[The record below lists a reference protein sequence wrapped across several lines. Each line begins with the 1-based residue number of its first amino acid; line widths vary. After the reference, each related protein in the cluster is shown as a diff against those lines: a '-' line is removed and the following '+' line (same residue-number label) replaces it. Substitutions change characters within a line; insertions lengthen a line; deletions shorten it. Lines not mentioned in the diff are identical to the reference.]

1 MLHNTNILESKII
14 TFVLKFNN
22 QFYRKLKMTEN
33 STQEAKGFY
42 KLSWLQRIGYGSG
55 DLAQNLIFQTV
66 ACFLML
72 YLTTVLK
79 INPAFV
85 SGLILAVRLLDCF
98 WSPVVGRFIDNRNPQ
113 LGKYRAYLLYGGIPL
128 TVAACLLMLPQVAEW
143 SMSMKIVYA
152 TVSYTLLSMIYSV
165 VNIPYGSIMASMT
178 RDNDE
183 VLKLTST
190 RMVCANIGQILVQA
204 GFPVGLAV
212 VAHTVIDWNQATF
225 MAIGTIPAFIIL
237 PSLPL
242 LKSWFGKKGLYYLL
256 LSIGFVGFV
265 ILYTIPK
272 VSDVESCNTFV
283 QIAKIMTGVGLLV
296 GSLMWALVPEVI
308 TEAEYRTGNRPA
320 ATVNAL
326 AGVAF
331 KAGFSIAGWITP
343 LVMGMIGFDLASEES
358 ALPVAPDA
366 WFTVTCVFAL
376 IGFVLL
382 LLCFTGCKERIATTP
397 EKPVTYG
404 EMFAEFKANKC
415 LQLMLSIFVVVFLA
429 SFISAPVNAYYPKLA
444 NYSASAQETIL
455 WFTCVIPAALLVVV
469 AYLIY
474 KYPLTDEKLDEINR
488 EIEARTK

>member
-1 MLHNTNILESKII
+1 MSTTNE
-14 TFVLKFNN
+14 T
-22 QFYRKLKMTEN
+22 
-33 STQEAKGFY
+33 KGFY

-66 ACFLML
+66 ACYLML

-85 SGLILAVRLLDCF
+85 SGLILTVRLIDCF
-98 WSPVVGRFIDNRNPQ
+98 WSPVVGRYIDNRNPKM
-113 LGKYRAYLLYGGIPL
+113 GKYRTYLLYGGIPL
-128 TVAACLLMLPQVAEW
+128 TVAACLLMLPQAATW
-143 SMSMKIVYA
+143 SSSMKLIYA
-152 TVSYTLLSMIYSV
+152 TVSYTVLSMIYSV

-190 RMVCANIGQILVQA
+190 RMVCANIGQIVVQA
-204 GFPVGLAV
+204 GFPIGLAM
-212 VAHTVIDWNQATF
+212 VAHTMIDWNQALF
-225 MAIGTIPAFIIL
+225 MAIGTIPAFVIL
-237 PSLPL
+237 PSLPM
-242 LKSWFGKKGLYYLL
+242 LKSWLGKKGLYYLL
-256 LSIGFVGFV
+256 LTIGFVGFV
-265 ILYTIPK
+265 ILFTIGKFFDVAELNTLVQTAK
-272 VSDVESCNTFV
+272 V
-283 QIAKIMTGVGLLV
+283 MTGVGLLV

-358 ALPVAPDA
+358 ALPVDPTA
-366 WFTVTCVFAL
+366 WFTVTCVFA
-376 IGFVLL
+376 IVGFVLL
-382 LLCFTGCKERIATTP
+382 LYCFTGCKERIAITP

-415 LQLMLSIFVVVFLA
+415 LQLVLSIFVTVFLA
-429 SFISAPVNAYYPKLA
+429 SFISAPVNAYYTHLA
-444 NYSASAQETIL
+444 EYSVTAQNAIL
-455 WFTCVIPAALLVVV
+455 VFTCIIPAVLLIIVGG
-469 AYLIY
+469 LIY
-474 KYPLTDEKLDEINR
+474 KYPLTDERLDEINK
-488 EIEARTK
+488 EIEARG

>member
-1 MLHNTNILESKII
+1 M
-14 TFVLKFNN
+14 
-22 QFYRKLKMTEN
+22 
-33 STQEAKGFY
+33 STSNETKGFY

-66 ACFLML
+66 ACYLML

-85 SGLILAVRLLDCF
+85 SGLILSVRLIDCF
-98 WSPVVGRFIDNRNPQ
+98 WSPVVGRYIDNRNPK

-128 TVAACLLMLPQVAEW
+128 TVAACLLMLPQAATW
-143 SMSMKIVYA
+143 SPSVKLIYA
-152 TVSYTLLSMIYSV
+152 TVSYTVLSMIYSV

-190 RMVCANIGQILVQA
+190 RMVCANIGQIVVQA
-204 GFPVGLAV
+204 GFPIGLAM
-212 VAHTVIDWNQATF
+212 VAHTMIDWNQALF
-225 MAIGTIPAFIIL
+225 MAIGTIPAFVIL
-237 PSLPL
+237 PSLPM
-242 LKSWFGKKGLYYLL
+242 LKSWLGKKGLYYLL
-256 LSIGFVGFV
+256 LTIGFVGFV
-265 ILYTIPK
+265 ILFTIGKFFDVAELNTLVQTAK
-272 VSDVESCNTFV
+272 V
-283 QIAKIMTGVGLLV
+283 MTGVGLLV

-358 ALPVAPDA
+358 ALPIDPNA
-366 WFTVTCVFAL
+366 WFTVTCVFA
-376 IGFVLL
+376 IVGFMLL
-382 LLCFTGCKERIATTP
+382 LYCFTGCKERIATTP

-415 LQLMLSIFVVVFLA
+415 LQLVLSIFVTVFLA
-429 SFISAPVNAYYPKLA
+429 SFISAPVNAYYTHLA
-444 NYSASAQETIL
+444 EYSVTAQNAIL
-455 WFTCVIPAALLVVV
+455 VFTCIIPAVLLIIVGG
-469 AYLIY
+469 LIY
-474 KYPLTDEKLDEINR
+474 KYPLTDERLDEINK
-488 EIEARTK
+488 EIEARG

>member
-1 MLHNTNILESKII
+1 MTQSES
-14 TFVLKFNN
+14 
-22 QFYRKLKMTEN
+22 
-33 STQEAKGFY
+33 EAKGFY
-42 KLSWLQRIGYGSG
+42 KLNWIQRIGYGSG

-85 SGLILAVRLLDCF
+85 GGLILAVRLLDCF
-98 WSPVVGRFIDNRNPQ
+98 WSPIVGRYIDNRNPK

-128 TVAACLLMLPQVAEW
+128 TIAACLLMLPQVASW
-143 SMSMKIVYA
+143 AMPMKIAYA
-152 TVSYTLLSMIYSV
+152 TVSYTVLSMIYSV

-190 RMVCANIGQILVQA
+190 RMVCANIGQITVQA
-204 GFPVGLAV
+204 GFPIGLAI
-212 VAHTVIDWNQATF
+212 VAQAVIDWNQALF
-225 MAIGTIPAFIIL
+225 MAIGTIPAFVIL
-237 PSLPL
+237 PSLPF
-242 LKSWFGKKGLYYLL
+242 LKRVFGKKGLYYLL

-272 VSDVESCNTFV
+272 VSDVASCNILV
-283 QIAKIMTGVGLLV
+283 QAAKVMTGVGLLV

-343 LVMGMIGFDLASEES
+343 LAMGMVGFDLANEQS
-358 ALPVAPDA
+358 ALQTDPYA
-366 WFTVTCVFAL
+366 WFVVTCCFAV
-376 IGFVLL
+376 IGFALL
-382 LLCFTGCKERIATTP
+382 LLCFNGCKERIATTP
-397 EKPVTYG
+397 EKPVSYG
-404 EMFAEFKANKC
+404 EMFQEFKVNKC
-415 LQLMLSIFVVVFLA
+415 LQLMLCIFVVVFLA

-444 NYSASAQETIL
+444 DYSAASQEAIL
-455 WFTCVIPAALLVVV
+455 WFTCVIPAVLLIIVG
-469 AYLIY
+469 YLIY
-474 KYPLTDEKLDEINR
+474 KYPLTDEVINKMNQ
-488 EIEARTK
+488 EIEDRK

>member
-1 MLHNTNILESKII
+1 MLQDS
-14 TFVLKFNN
+14 
-22 QFYRKLKMTEN
+22 
-33 STQEAKGFY
+33 KGFY
-42 KLSWLQRIGYGSG
+42 KLSWPQRIGYGSG

-66 ACFLML
+66 ACYLML

-85 SGLILAVRLLDCF
+85 SGLILSVRLIDCF
-98 WSPVVGRFIDNRNPQ
+98 WSPVVGRYIDNRNSR

-128 TVAACLLMLPQVAEW
+128 TVAACLLMLPQAATW
-143 SMSMKIVYA
+143 TSGMKIIYA
-152 TVSYTLLSMIYSV
+152 TISYTVLSMIYSV

-190 RMVCANIGQILVQA
+190 RMVCANIGQIVVQA
-204 GFPVGLAV
+204 GFPIGLAI

-225 MAIGTIPAFIIL
+225 MAIGTIPAFVIL
-237 PSLPL
+237 PSLPI
-242 LKSWFGKKGLYYLL
+242 LKRWLGKKGLYYML
-256 LSIGFVGFV
+256 LSIGFIGFAT
-265 ILYTIPK
+265 LFTIGK
-272 VSDVESCNTFV
+272 FFDVEGCNTLV
-283 QIAKIMTGVGLLV
+283 QAAKVMTGVGLLV

-320 ATVNAL
+320 ATINAL

-358 ALPVAPDA
+358 ALPIDPTA

-376 IGFVLL
+376 VGFMLL
-382 LLCFTGCKERIATTP
+382 LLCFMGCKERIATTP

-415 LQLMLSIFVVVFLA
+415 LQLVLGIFVVVFLA
-429 SFISAPVNAYYPKLA
+429 SFISAPVNAYYTKL
-444 NYSASAQETIL
+444 NEYSSTAQNAIL
-455 WFTCVIPAALLVVV
+455 WFTCIIPAFLLVFVGC
-469 AYLIY
+469 LIY
-474 KYPLTDEKLDEINR
+474 KYPLTDERLDEINK
-488 EIEARTK
+488 EIAARSI

>member
-1 MLHNTNILESKII
+1 MSTTNE
-14 TFVLKFNN
+14 T
-22 QFYRKLKMTEN
+22 
-33 STQEAKGFY
+33 KGFY

-66 ACFLML
+66 ACYLML

-85 SGLILAVRLLDCF
+85 SGLILTVRLIDCF
-98 WSPVVGRFIDNRNPQ
+98 WSPVVGRYIDNRNPKM
-113 LGKYRAYLLYGGIPL
+113 GKYRTYLLYGGIPL
-128 TVAACLLMLPQVAEW
+128 TVAACLLMLPQAATW
-143 SMSMKIVYA
+143 SSSMKLIYA
-152 TVSYTLLSMIYSV
+152 TVSYTVLSMIYSV

-190 RMVCANIGQILVQA
+190 RMVCANIGQIVVQA
-204 GFPVGLAV
+204 GFPIGLAM
-212 VAHTVIDWNQATF
+212 VAHTMIDWNQALF
-225 MAIGTIPAFIIL
+225 MAIGTIPAFVIL
-237 PSLPL
+237 PSLPM
-242 LKSWFGKKGLYYLL
+242 LKRWLGKKGLYYLL
-256 LSIGFVGFV
+256 LSIGFIGFV
-265 ILYTIPK
+265 ILFTIGKFFDVAALNTLVQTAK
-272 VSDVESCNTFV
+272 V
-283 QIAKIMTGVGLLV
+283 MTGVGLLV

-358 ALPVAPDA
+358 ALPIDPNA
-366 WFTVTCVFAL
+366 WFTVTCVFA
-376 IGFVLL
+376 IVGFMLL
-382 LLCFTGCKERIATTP
+382 LYCFTGCKERIATTP

-415 LQLMLSIFVVVFLA
+415 LQLVLSIFVTVFLA
-429 SFISAPVNAYYPKLA
+429 SFISAPVNAYYTHLA
-444 NYSASAQETIL
+444 EYSETAQNAIL
-455 WFTCVIPAALLVVV
+455 VFTCIIPAVLLIVV
-469 AYLIY
+469 ACLIY
-474 KYPLTDEKLDEINR
+474 RYPLTDERLDEINK
-488 EIEARTK
+488 EIEARG

>member
-1 MLHNTNILESKII
+1 MSTTNE
-14 TFVLKFNN
+14 T
-22 QFYRKLKMTEN
+22 
-33 STQEAKGFY
+33 KGFY

-66 ACFLML
+66 ACYLML

-85 SGLILAVRLLDCF
+85 SGLILSVRLIDCF
-98 WSPVVGRFIDNRNPQ
+98 WSPVVGRYIDNRNPK

-128 TVAACLLMLPQVAEW
+128 TVAACLLMLPQAVTW
-143 SMSMKIVYA
+143 SPTMKLIYA
-152 TVSYTLLSMIYSV
+152 TVSYTVLSMIYSV

-190 RMVCANIGQILVQA
+190 RMVCANIGQIVVQA
-204 GFPVGLAV
+204 GFPIGLAM
-212 VAHTVIDWNQATF
+212 VAHTMIDWNQALF
-225 MAIGTIPAFIIL
+225 MAIGTIPAFVIL
-237 PSLPL
+237 PSLPM
-242 LKSWFGKKGLYYLL
+242 LKRWLGKKGLYYLL
-256 LSIGFVGFV
+256 LSIGFIGFV
-265 ILYTIPK
+265 ILFTIGKFFDVAALNTLVQTAK
-272 VSDVESCNTFV
+272 V
-283 QIAKIMTGVGLLV
+283 MTGVGLLV

-358 ALPVAPDA
+358 ALPIDPNA
-366 WFTVTCVFAL
+366 WFTVTCIFA
-376 IGFVLL
+376 IVGFILL
-382 LLCFTGCKERIATTP
+382 LYCFTGCKERIATTP

-415 LQLMLSIFVVVFLA
+415 LQLVLSIFVTVFLA
-429 SFISAPVNAYYPKLA
+429 SFISAPVNAYYTHLA
-444 NYSASAQETIL
+444 EYSETAQNAIL
-455 WFTCVIPAALLVVV
+455 VFTCIIPAVLLIVV
-469 AYLIY
+469 ACLIY
-474 KYPLTDEKLDEINR
+474 RYPLTDERLDEINR
-488 EIEARTK
+488 EIETRG

>member
-1 MLHNTNILESKII
+1 MANNES
-14 TFVLKFNN
+14 
-22 QFYRKLKMTEN
+22 
-33 STQEAKGFY
+33 KGFY
-42 KLSWLQRIGYGSG
+42 KLSWAQRIGFGSG

-98 WSPVVGRFIDNRNPQ
+98 WSPVVGRYIDNHNPK

-128 TVAACLLMLPQVAEW
+128 TVAACLLMLPVVATW
-143 SMSMKIVYA
+143 SMPMKIVYA
-152 TVSYTLLSMIYSV
+152 TVSYTVLSMIYSV

-183 VLKLTST
+183 VLILTST
-190 RMVCANIGQILVQA
+190 RMVCANIGQIIVQA
-204 GFPVGLAV
+204 GFPIGLAMCV
-212 VAHTVIDWNQATF
+212 HTAINWNQATF

-237 PSLPL
+237 PSLPI
-242 LKSWFGKKGLYYLL
+242 LKKWFGKKGLYYLL
-256 LSIGFVGFV
+256 LAVGFVGFA
-265 ILYTIPK
+265 ILFTVGK
-272 VSDVESCNTFV
+272 FFDVENCKTLIQV
-283 QIAKIMTGVGLLV
+283 AKVMTGVGLLV

-331 KAGFSIAGWITP
+331 KAGFSLAGWITP
-343 LVMGMIGFDLASEES
+343 LVMGLIGFNLASEES
-358 ALPVAPDA
+358 ALPTDPKA

-376 IGFVLL
+376 VGFVLL
-382 LLCFTGCKERIATTP
+382 TLCFLGSKENITTTP
-397 EKPVTYG
+397 EKPATFG
-404 EMFAEFKANKC
+404 EMWQEFKANKC
-415 LQLMLSIFVVVFLA
+415 LQLVLGVFIVVFLA
-429 SFISAPVNAYYPKLA
+429 SFISAPVNAYYTELNK
-444 NYSASAQETIL
+444 YSPTVQNAIL
-455 WFTCVIPAALLVVV
+455 WFTTIIPALLLIVV

-474 KYPLTDEKLDEINR
+474 KYPLTDQRLDEINR
-488 EIEARTK
+488 EIEARHLAE

>member
-1 MLHNTNILESKII
+1 M
-14 TFVLKFNN
+14 
-22 QFYRKLKMTEN
+22 
-33 STQEAKGFY
+33 STSNETKGFY

-66 ACFLML
+66 ACYLML

-85 SGLILAVRLLDCF
+85 SGLILSVRLIDCF
-98 WSPVVGRFIDNRNPQ
+98 WSPVVGRYIDNRNPK

-128 TVAACLLMLPQVAEW
+128 TVAACLLMLPQAATW
-143 SMSMKIVYA
+143 SPSVKLIYA
-152 TVSYTLLSMIYSV
+152 TVSYTVLSMIYSV

-190 RMVCANIGQILVQA
+190 RMVCANIGQIVVQA
-204 GFPVGLAV
+204 GFPIGLAM
-212 VAHTVIDWNQATF
+212 VAHTMIDWNQALF
-225 MAIGTIPAFIIL
+225 MAIGTIPAFVIL
-237 PSLPL
+237 PSLPM
-242 LKSWFGKKGLYYLL
+242 LKSWLGKKGLYYLL
-256 LSIGFVGFV
+256 LTIGFVGFV
-265 ILYTIPK
+265 ILFTIGKFFDVAELNTLVQTAK
-272 VSDVESCNTFV
+272 V
-283 QIAKIMTGVGLLV
+283 MTGVGLLV

-358 ALPVAPDA
+358 ALPIDPTA
-366 WFTVTCVFAL
+366 WFTVTCVFA
-376 IGFVLL
+376 IVGFVLL
-382 LLCFTGCKERIATTP
+382 LYCFTGCKERIATTP

-415 LQLMLSIFVVVFLA
+415 LQLVLCIFVTVFLA
-429 SFISAPVNAYYPKLA
+429 SFISAPVNAYYTHLA
-444 NYSASAQETIL
+444 EYSVTAQNAIL
-455 WFTCVIPAALLVVV
+455 VFTCIIPAVLLIIVGG
-469 AYLIY
+469 LIY
-474 KYPLTDEKLDEINR
+474 KYPLTDERLDEINK
-488 EIEARTK
+488 EIEARG